1 MTRNLSPGVAGA
13 RADVRFVGRSAAR
26 NPVVSERFIKIAALY
41 LVFGAGLGMYM
52 DISQDFSLTPVH
64 AHVLLAG
71 WLTLAMA
78 GVVYRAYPAATGTRL
93 AAAHF
98 WLHNLGLPV
107 FMAGLGLMVTGKATL
122 QPVIAAGAS
131 AVLLGL
137 VCLAINLWR
146 RL

>member
-1 MTRNLSPGVAGA
+1 VP
-13 RADVRFVGRSAAR
+13 
-26 NPVVSERFIKIAALY
+26 ERLIKIAVVY
-41 LVFGAGLGMYM
+41 LVLGACMGMYM
-52 DISQDFSLTPVH
+52 GISQDFSLIPVH
-64 AHVLLAG
+64 AHVLLLG

-78 GVVYRAYPAATGTRL
+78 GVLYRAYPAAAGTRL

-107 FMAGLGLMVTGKATL
+107 FMAALALMVTGKAAL
-122 QPVIAAGAS
+122 EPVIAAGAS

>member
-1 MTRNLSPGVAGA
+1 M
-13 RADVRFVGRSAAR
+13 
-26 NPVVSERFIKIAALY
+26 SERFIKIAALS

-52 DISQDFSLTPVH
+52 GMSQDFSLTPVH

-78 GVVYRAYPAATGTRL
+78 GVVYRAYPAAAGTRL
-93 AAAHF
+93 AVAHF

-122 QPVIAAGAS
+122 EPVIAAGAS
-131 AVLLGL
+131 AVLMGL